1 MNQYL
6 KDFLLSYKEWNMQSC
21 ANEDQFIAEYL
32 KDHPLPLPTEE
43 EICLASLDELEED
56 SIEAFIRIKYWM
68 RGVMWLSKKIQ
79 ESLK

>member
-32 KDHPLPLPTEE
+32 KDHALPLPTEE
-43 EICLASLDELEED
+43 ENGKSPI
-56 SIEAFIRIKYWM
+56 M
-68 RGVMWLSKKIQ
+68 
-79 ESLK
+79 

>member
-1 MNQYL
+1 MKQYL
-6 KDFLLSYKEWNMQSC
+6 KDFLTTYMRSSADQ
-21 ANEDQFIAEYL
+21 DQFITNYL
-32 KDHPLPLPTEE
+32 KDHPIPLPTEE

-79 ESLK
+79 KS